1 MESIILVLEQIQIAP
16 QIVWLQ
22 HVAGFS
28 IKVHRQPKCQ
38 NCTENISLVCTKKS
52 VIYILLDFRFELG
65 HDLSPLH
72 VALIVF
78 VDVPAQRTEDT

>member
-1 MESIILVLEQIQIAP
+1 MLVLEQIQSAP

-52 VIYILLDFRFELG
+52 VILLDFRFELG